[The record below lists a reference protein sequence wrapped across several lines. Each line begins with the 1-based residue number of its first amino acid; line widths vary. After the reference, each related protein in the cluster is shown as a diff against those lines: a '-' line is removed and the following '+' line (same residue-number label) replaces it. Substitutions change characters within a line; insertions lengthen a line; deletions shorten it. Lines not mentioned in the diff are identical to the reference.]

1 MSGKLIA
8 HSNVNR
14 SYQGEDIQVKTKNN
28 PSPDQRLKRLKW
40 IILILSV
47 LIISLVEIYHFF
59 GPERAFVDLF
69 SWLAGTLGAVLVIYF
84 AFREIEKSQ
93 TRLDIQLNESQIQ
106 VQRQAVLIQ
115 LGLKLT
121 PTLDPE
127 NIIRVVANELRHS
140 MGYSRV
146 EINLNKNTPKERRPP
161 ASPFYDPSKLEF
173 PLQTGRE
180 NLGTLLV
187 ESGDSKALGTQDHA
201 FLSAVANQTALA
213 IVNSRLLESQRNQRL
228 NAENRESEL
237 RRQQHSLN
245 LLNEITQSA
254 LQSPD
259 LASMLQTI
267 TEDLGILFE
276 ADCALLA
283 LWDET
288 NKGLALVGAY
298 ATDKTPLE
306 DMVLNPGDL
315 SLAETAIASGQP
327 VVVKDTSK
335 SLFINSRLA
344 ERLQI
349 HSLLALP
356 LTTTNQKLGIALI
369 TFKQRHSFTKREI
382 NLGDQAA
389 NQIAL
394 AIAKARALE
403 LAQDR
408 AHELDALQRATSALL
423 STLDLENL
431 LGQILDASISA
442 IPATQRGAVYLIAH
456 DTGQLQ
462 MRAVQ
467 NPIDTRIRAFD
478 QTTTT
483 SYTVRSVRERKPLLI
498 LDGKEGDKAKLRG
511 EDEEQPAIASAII
524 APLVFGKQTLGAI
537 TLESIQQNA
546 FTEADLELL
555 VSFAATATTAIQN
568 AQLHAEVQ
576 RQAITDTLTGFYNR
590 RGFIELGHREVE
602 RALRFGHPLSAL
614 MLDIDLFKQ
623 INDLHGHLIGDRVL
637 VGLTNRCAQEL
648 RQIDLL
654 GRYGGDEFVVLLPET
669 SLENARCVAER
680 LRMTAANIPIV
691 ANGTPLQ
698 ITISVGVA
706 ALDEKNKSLEKLMD
720 QADQALYQAKEA
732 GRDKVV
738 AV

>member
-1 MSGKLIA
+1 
-8 HSNVNR
+8 
-14 SYQGEDIQVKTKNN
+14 VKTKKD

-59 GPERAFVDLF
+59 GPNYAFVDLI
-69 SWLAGTLGAVLVIYF
+69 SWLVGTVGAVLVILF
-84 AFREIEKSQ
+84 TFREVERSQ
-93 TRLDIQLNESQIQ
+93 SRLDNQLNESNIQ

-115 LGLKLT
+115 LGLKLN
-121 PTLDPE
+121 PTLEPE
-127 NIIRVVANELRHS
+127 NIVRVVTNELRHS

-146 EINLNKNTPKERRPP
+146 EINLSKNTPKERRPP

-173 PLQTGRE
+173 PLQAGRE

-187 ESGDSKALGTQDHA
+187 ESNENKVLSTQDHA

-213 IVNSRLLESQRNQRL
+213 IVNSRVLESQRNQRL

-245 LLNEITQSA
+245 LLNKITQSA
-254 LQSPD
+254 LLSPD

-276 ADCALLA
+276 ADYALLA
-283 LWDET
+283 LWDESH
-288 NKGLALVGAY
+288 KRLELVGSYSSEQAS
-298 ATDKTPLE
+298 LE
-306 DMVLNPGDL
+306 ALDLKPGDL

-327 VVVKDTSK
+327 VFVRDAAR
-335 SLFINSRLA
+335 SLFISSRLA
-344 ERLQI
+344 EHLKI

-356 LTTTNQKLGIALI
+356 LTTTKQKLGIALI
-369 TFKQRHSFTKREI
+369 TFKQRQSFTKREI
-382 NLGDQAA
+382 NLGAQAA
-389 NQIAL
+389 SQIAL
-394 AIAKARALE
+394 AIAKAWALE
-403 LAQDR
+403 SAQDR
-408 AHELDALQRATSALL
+408 AQELDALQRATSALL

-442 IPATQRGAVYLIAH
+442 IPTTQRGAVYLIAH

-498 LDGKEGDKAKLRG
+498 LNGKRGNTAKPGDQKDG
-511 EDEEQPAIASAII
+511 QPAIASAII
-524 APLVFGKQTLGAI
+524 APLVFGERTLGAI
-537 TLESIQQNA
+537 TLESIQHNA
-546 FTEADLELL
+546 FTETDLELL

-576 RQAITDTLTGFYNR
+576 KQAITDTLTGFYNR
-590 RGFIELGHREVE
+590 RGFIELGRREVE

-669 SLENARCVAER
+669 SLENAQCVAER
-680 LRMTAANIPIV
+680 LRTTAANIPIV

-706 ALDEKNKSLEKLMD
+706 ALDEKIKTLENLMD

-732 GRDKVV
+732 GRDRVV
-738 AV
+738 VM